1 MSRSAPDAVTSLDAR
16 AIATLKGLVIDGVN
30 KAKSGHP
37 GGAMSS
43 MDFAYLLFTEF
54 LNFDPDDAKFIGR
67 DRFILSA
74 GHESMLIYSLLHLTG
89 WLPLDELKKFRQLH
103 SKTPGHPENILTP
116 GIECTTGPLGQ
127 GAAMSV
133 GFAIAARHLSATM
146 DKPDTKHFGHR
157 TWVLL
162 GDGCMQEDVTLGAA
176 SLAGHLGLSNL
187 TWFYDRNRQQI
198 SGAIDRATSDD
209 EIKIFEGFGWEVIR
223 IDGHDHA
230 ALRKVMGSVSSQT
243 KPRLI
248 IGDTVMAKGAATME
262 GDHETHGSPLPADE
276 RAKTKQ
282 ALGLDPAAEF
292 AVDPEVQKHF
302 QRRFAA
308 LRANAKSWKSDVARR
323 IETDPAFKS
332 AWDVSFGKEDFSR
345 LKKTTWPKDKPVATR
360 NAFGDVLKDWA
371 TQIPNLIGGSADLE
385 PSNMTGAFA
394 KITGDFQKATP
405 KGRNLAFGV
414 REFPMSAIANGIA
427 LHGGLIPFDA
437 TFLTFSDYSRPALR
451 LGAIQQCRVI
461 HEFTHDSFHLGEDG
475 PTHQPVEHVMTL
487 RAIPDFY
494 VMRPADAFETQIMM
508 EEALKLHAPSAI
520 CLTRQKL
527 PMVPVTDA
535 KLEEAR
541 KGAYVVKDSAGCN
554 LIFLATGS
562 EVSLA
567 LDAAAVLEKDN
578 PSLKIRVVS
587 MPCWEIF
594 EKQPVS
600 WRDAVI
606 PPSVRKRVSIEAGV
620 TLGWQKYTGG
630 AADGLCIGLD
640 HFGASAPAEHLAEEY
655 GFTPAKV
662 AARVRQWLG

>member
-1 MSRSAPDAVTSLDAR
+1 MPKSTTETPDILDLR
-16 AIATLKGLVIDGVN
+16 AIATLKGLVIDGVH

-43 MDFAYLLFTEF
+43 MDFAYLLFTEH
-54 LNFDPDDAKFIGR
+54 LNFDPDDPAWIGR

-89 WLPLDELKKFRQLH
+89 WLSVDDLKKFRQLH
-103 SKTPGHPENILTP
+103 SRTPGHPENVMTP
-116 GIECTTGPLGQ
+116 GVECTTGPLGQ

-133 GFAIAARHLSATM
+133 GFAIAARHLAATM
-146 DKPDTKHFGHR
+146 DERLFGHR

-209 EIKIFEGFGWEVIR
+209 EVKIFEGFGWEVIR
-223 IDGHDHA
+223 VDGHDHD
-230 ALRKVMGSVSSQT
+230 ALRAVMGSVSAQT

-262 GDHETHGSPLPADE
+262 GDHETHGSPLPAEE

-282 ALGLDPAAEF
+282 LLGLDPAAEF
-292 AVDPEVQKHF
+292 EVDPATRDHF
-302 QRRFAA
+302 QRRFAT
-308 LRANAKSWKSDVARR
+308 LRAQAKSWKSAIARR
-323 IETDPAFKS
+323 VETDAAFKTM
-332 AWDVSFGKEDFSR
+332 WDTCFGKEDFSR
-345 LKKTTWPKDKPVATR
+345 LKKTSWPKDKPVATR
-360 NAFGDVLKDWA
+360 NAFGDVLRDWA
-371 TQIPNLIGGSADLE
+371 TQIPNLVGGSADLE

-508 EEALKLHAPSAI
+508 EEALKLRAPSAI

-527 PMVPVTDA
+527 PVLPVTEA

-541 KGAYVVKDSAGCN
+541 KGAWVVREVAGFN
-554 LIFLATGS
+554 LLILATGS

-567 LDAAAVLEKDN
+567 LDAAAILEKDN
-578 PSLKIRVVS
+578 PALKIRVVS

-594 EKQPVS
+594 EKQTVA
-600 WRDAVI
+600 WRESVI
-606 PPSVRKRVSIEAGV
+606 PSSCRKRVSIEAGV
-620 TLGWQKYTGG
+620 TLGWQKYTGN
-630 AADGLCIGLD
+630 AVDGLCIGLD

-662 AARVRQWLG
+662 AARVRQWL